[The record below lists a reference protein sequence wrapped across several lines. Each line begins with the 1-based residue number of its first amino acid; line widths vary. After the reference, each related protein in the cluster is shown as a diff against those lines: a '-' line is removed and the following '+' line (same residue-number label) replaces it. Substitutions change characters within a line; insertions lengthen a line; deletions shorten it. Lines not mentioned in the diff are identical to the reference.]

1 MLHLANFGK
10 TDPIMTN
17 TQLLNIKVDKYNKNT
32 SVNVYYCMIQI
43 HMKRMNNTNGIIA

>member
-17 TQLLNIKVDKYNKNT
+17 TQLLNIKVDKYNKK
-32 SVNVYYCMIQI
+32 YICKCLFL
-43 HMKRMNNTNGIIA
+43 HDTNPYEEDE